1 MTGHFRTMLTNQ
13 SVVSA
18 IARLMAQAG
27 SSAAEGSVPLCLGMA
42 LEAVMVAG
50 CAGWFV
56 LSASS
61 PEEPASDRFAL
72 AALFALM
79 AGFSPISWKSYYAAM
94 VVSYMLLTGELI
106 EDRQQSLAAWGL
118 WIVAVLLN
126 FAPGRYLN
134 RIAMFYSLHFISSLL
149 TIAAIG
155 ILWIARD
162 RESMESRQFSA

>member
-1 MTGHFRTMLTNQ
+1 PSRLVDQTMDYLRVVGLMTGHFRMMLTNQ
-13 SVVSA
+13 SAVSG
-18 IARLMAQAG
+18 IARIMARAG
-27 SSAAEGSVPLCLGMA
+27 SSDSEGSVPLWIGMTVEA
-42 LEAVMVAG
+42 LMVAG

-56 LSASS
+56 LSAGNES
-61 PEEPASDRFAL
+61 EEAASDRFAL

-134 RIAMFYSLHFISSLL
+134 RI
-149 TIAAIG
+149 
-155 ILWIARD
+155 
-162 RESMESRQFSA
+162 